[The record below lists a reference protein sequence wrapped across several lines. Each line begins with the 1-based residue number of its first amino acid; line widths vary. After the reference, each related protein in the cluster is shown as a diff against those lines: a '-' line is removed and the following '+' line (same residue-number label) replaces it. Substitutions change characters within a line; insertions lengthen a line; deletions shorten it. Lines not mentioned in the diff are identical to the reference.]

1 MAKLIKR
8 DGATE
13 DTQVGDVPQTPG
25 QGRRGMV
32 IDRDTFEAKSDAQQI
47 RERAEAQASQ
57 LLTEARDEAEA
68 VKTKAEEEAKT
79 ILAEA
84 KEAGLKLGREEG
96 LEALMEATLRA
107 NADTEALQETLVPQI
122 KTLAVAIA
130 RRVIGRELEFHP
142 EAVVAI
148 VKQALGDK
156 ARQRREITLRV
167 HPDDAQMLKDSRAE
181 LLEML
186 SRCKEISIREDADI
200 APHGVIIETE
210 AGIIDAQ
217 LETQLG
223 VLERLLQSMP

>member
-8 DGATE
+8 DDAGE
-13 DTQVGDVPQTPG
+13 ETQVGEGPQSG
-25 QGRRGMV
+25 LGRRGPV

-47 RERAEAQASQ
+47 RERAEAQAAQ
-57 LLTEARDEAEA
+57 LQAE
-68 VKTKAEEEAKT
+68 TQEEAAK
-79 ILAEA
+79 IVSQAHEEA
-84 KEAGLKLGREEG
+84 QAIKATAYEEGLRAGREEG
-96 LEALMEATLRA
+96 SQALIEATLRA
-107 NADTEALQETLVPQI
+107 NSDIAALQDTLVPQI
-122 KTLAVAIA
+122 KTLAMAIA

-142 EAVVAI
+142 EAVVEI

-167 HPDDAQMLKDSRAE
+167 HPDDAQMLRDSRAD
-181 LLEML
+181 LLDML
-186 SRCKEISIREDADI
+186 SRCKEISIREDEEI

-223 VLERLLQSMP
+223 VLERLLASMP

>member
-8 DGATE
+8 EGISE
-13 DTQVGDVPQTPG
+13 DTQVGEGAQST
-25 QGRRGMV
+25 QGRRGVV
-32 IDRDTFEAKSDAQQI
+32 IDRDTFEARSDAQQI
-47 RERAEAQASQ
+47 RERAEAQAAQ
-57 LLTEARDEAEA
+57 LLEQAEAESTA
-68 VKTKAEEEAKT
+68 VRDRAHEEAKAIVAT
-79 ILAEA
+79 A
-84 KEAGLKLGREEG
+84 KEEGLRTGREEG

-107 NADTEALQETLVPQI
+107 NASMASLQDTLVPQI
-122 KTLAVAIA
+122 KTLAMAIA

-142 EAVVAI
+142 EAIVEI

-167 HPDDAQMLKDSRAE
+167 NPDDAQMLKDSRAE

-186 SRCKEISIREDADI
+186 SRCKDISIREDAGI

>member
-8 DGATE
+8 EGAQE
-13 DTQVGDVPQTPG
+13 DTQVSDGPQNAL
-25 QGRRGMV
+25 GRRGVV
-32 IDRDTFEAKSDAQQI
+32 IDRDTFEAKSEAQQI
-47 RERAEAQASQ
+47 RERAEAQGAQ
-57 LLTEARDEAEA
+57 F
-68 VKTKAEEEAKT
+68 
-79 ILAEA
+79 LAEA
-84 KEAGLKLGREEG
+84 KAEAEALRDQAHKDAEKILASAKEEGLRAGREEG
-96 LEALMEATLRA
+96 LQALMEATLKA
-107 NADTEALQETLVPQI
+107 NTDIDTLQDTLVPQI
-122 KTLAVAIA
+122 KTLAMAIA

-142 EAVVAI
+142 EAVVEI

-167 HPDDAQMLKDSRAE
+167 NPSDAQLLKDSRPE

-186 SRCKEISIREDADI
+186 SRCKDIAIREDADI

-223 VLERLLQSMP
+223 VLERLLTSMP